1 MALPR
6 HDLDAADQ
14 VIRKA
19 LSIDGGSAW
28 AWSRGGWIDVYKG
41 NAESA
46 IERFKIALDLA
57 PNDPLA
63 FNSLVG
69 IGCANFGAGNYVEA
83 ARWQQRA
90 LAEHPSSTWIHRTMP
105 GFIAVLYGVIAY
117 AFFLFTILYAIGFV
131 GNLVVPKSI
140 DSGVAGPLVESLVIN
155 TLLLGAFAIQHSV
168 MARQG
173 FKQVWTRI
181 VPHAIERSTYVLL
194 SSLVLL
200 LLYWQWRPLP
210 APIWTVDGKIAVTI
224 LQAIFWLGW
233 VLVVFST
240 FLISHFQLFG
250 LTQVFMRLLGKPMPE
265 AQFRTPLLYKG
276 VRHPLYLG
284 FLLAFWSTPTMT
296 IGHLLFSVATT
307 GYILIAIQLEERDM
321 IFQDAVDEGDYDLV
335 IAGVDQNASR
345 NPR

>member
-1 MALPR
+1 
-6 HDLDAADQ
+6 
-14 VIRKA
+14 
-19 LSIDGGSAW
+19 
-28 AWSRGGWIDVYKG
+28 
-41 NAESA
+41 
-46 IERFKIALDLA
+46 
-57 PNDPLA
+57 
-63 FNSLVG
+63 
-69 IGCANFGAGNYVEA
+69 
-83 ARWQQRA
+83 
-90 LAEHPSSTWIHRTMP
+90 MP

-210 APIWTVDGKIAVTI
+210 APIWTVDSPVAVTI

-284 FLLAFWSTPTMT
+284 FLLAFWSTPAMT
-296 IGHLLFSVATT
+296 VGHLLFSVATT

-321 IFQDAVDEGDYDLV
+321 INAFGDQYRRYRQQVGMLFPM
-335 IAGVDQNASR
+335 
-345 NPR
+345 PRGK